1 MPIIIYLFVVP
12 HGLPIAQIRWLRS
25 SPSLVYI
32 GREQSHKF
40 LLQGL
45 FKEIFFFSTA
55 DVISSLCSPQ
65 PPYPSV
71 IGRLLPSPLPLRGMI
86 HNQFR
91 LGGSRPFLLHSLGVV
106 IGRDS
111 GSFAEW
117 EGIVLC

>member
-1 MPIIIYLFVVP
+1 MAYPL
-12 HGLPIAQIRWLRS
+12 LRFAGFETPRALYILVASNRIS
-25 SPSLVYI
+25 SFC
-32 GREQSHKF
+32 RDF
-40 LLQGL
+40 L
-45 FKEIFFFSTA
+45 KKKIFFSTA
-55 DVISSLCSPQ
+55 DVISSLRSPQ

-71 IGRLLPSPLPLRGMI
+71 IGRLLPSPLSLRGMI

-106 IGRDS
+106 IERDS